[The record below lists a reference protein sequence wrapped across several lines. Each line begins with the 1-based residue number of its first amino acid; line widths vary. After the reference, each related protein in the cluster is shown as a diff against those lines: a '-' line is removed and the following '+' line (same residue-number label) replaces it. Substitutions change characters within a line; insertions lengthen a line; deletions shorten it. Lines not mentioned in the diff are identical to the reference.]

1 MKLEKKYNYLNTVP
15 GQPWLIREALK
26 EYGTKEIVGPKH
38 NKSIMEWADEIGGWE
53 GTYYDKDEIPWCGLF
68 VAIICKR
75 AKKDI
80 AKGFL
85 GAKNWNKWG
94 NEVNVGEEGLGDVLV
109 FSRNGGGHV
118 GFYVAED
125 TTHYHVLGGNQSN
138 SVNITR
144 IDKTRLFGIRRAEYN
159 IQPTGVIKVILDA
172 DGIISTNES

>member
-1 MKLEKKYNYLNTVP
+1 MRLETKYNYLNTIE
-15 GQPWLIREALK
+15 GQPWLIREGLK
-26 EYGTKEIVGPKH
+26 EYGTKEIVGTKH
-38 NKSIMEWADEIGGWE
+38 NKIMEWADEIGGWE

-75 AKKDI
+75 SKKDI

-85 GAKNWNKWG
+85 GAKNWDKWG
-94 NEVNVGEEGLGDVLV
+94 KKVNVGYEGLGDVLV

-144 IDKTRLFGIRRAEYN
+144 ISKTRLFGIRRANYN
-159 IQPTGVIKVILDA
+159 VEPKGVVKVLLDSKGVI
-172 DGIISTNES
+172 SSNES